1 MTVNSLALFLALAS
15 AVLAGCRRE
24 TPPTASGSASSR
36 ASAQQRLYTV
46 RASDPTGQKMDLLV
60 DQGDAEEAKQYY
72 AQLAVDLGIPPDGNL
87 DSLIQFVGYDN
98 ITARQLELWT
108 PTDVKR
114 SLGDDAEMVRFFAP
128 KIVDVSKPDGDLGWR
143 SVVRLRVKPNSPAAA
158 KKLDSLFLL
167 FNVFQLRGDV
177 GNDPFEPCVK
187 NVERCS
193 QNNQVILTVSEPAAG
208 GPTAYW
214 LVFETASV
222 AGGKRTDHLNAT
234 FDGGDQASEEAG
246 SAVKPYFV
254 PAACAQCHGGSEATA
269 KINALDSDHW
279 NDRIQPGDDFAEI
292 KAAGKGVLVDG
303 GTDPST
309 DAFKEVFAA
318 LTRINVEARDQ
329 IAKADGD
336 DFHLRAVKGWLNLH
350 KTSIDFAPPIARAL
364 PPVNASDRVWTNTQS
379 DVRLLTLLNQ
389 YCYRCHS
396 NVAYH
401 VFDKQAVF
409 VRRNNMIRRIKSG
422 PQNPGG
428 MPQDRRLPA
437 PVAEEL
443 IKLLSGMQ

>member
-1 MTVNSLALFLALAS
+1 MTVKPLALFLALAS
-15 AVLAGCRRE
+15 TVLAGCKRE
-24 TPPTASGSASSR
+24 PPPTSGPPSPRS
-36 ASAQQRLYTV
+36 SAQQRLFTV
-46 RASDPTGQKMDLLV
+46 RASDPTGQKLDLLV

-72 AQLAVDLGIPPDGNL
+72 AQLAVELGVPPDGNL
-87 DSLIQFVGYDN
+87 DSLIQFVGYN
-98 ITARQLELWT
+98 NVTARQLELWT
-108 PTDVKR
+108 PTELKG

-158 KKLDSLFLL
+158 KKLDALFLL
-167 FNVFQLRGDV
+167 FNVFQPRADV
-177 GNDPFEPCVK
+177 GKDPFEPCIKDVA
-187 NVERCS
+187 RCS
-193 QNNQVILTVSEPAAG
+193 QNNQVILTVGEPAAG

-222 AGGKRTDHLNAT
+222 AGGKRTDHLKAT
-234 FDGGDQASEEAG
+234 FDGGDQASTETG
-246 SAVKPYFV
+246 SAVKQYFV
-254 PAACAQCHGGSEATA
+254 PAACAQCHGSSEATA

-292 KAAGKGVLVDG
+292 KAAGKGVFVDG
-303 GTDPST
+303 GTDPSS
-309 DAFKEVFAA
+309 DAFKQVFAA
-318 LTRINVEARDQ
+318 LTKINTEARDQ
-329 IAKADGD
+329 IAKADGE
-336 DFHLRAVKGWLNLH
+336 DFHLRAVNGWLNLH
-350 KTSIDFAPPIARAL
+350 KNSVDFAPPVARAL
-364 PPVNASDRVWTNTQS
+364 PPANTSDRVWMDTQS

-409 VRRNNMIRRIKSG
+409 IRRNSMIRRIKSG

-443 IKLLSGMQ
+443 IKLLSAMQ